1 MQWLKK
7 ISTTENLTLAG
18 VISGILMG
26 IYAPSIMV
34 KLKILGDLFLNLL
47 KMIIL
52 PLVFISV
59 FLAILRLG
67 NIKKFSDIGT
77 KTVIY
82 YVVTTALAVIT
93 GLLLVTI
100 IEPGKGE
107 IIKPSFPCPK
117 VDFKK
122 INFQNIVWSLIP
134 SNPVKSFAQGNIL
147 QVIFF
152 SIFLAISVL
161 AIKEEK
167 RTYVY
172 NLFDSLNDAFMILT
186 NGIIRLTPIGV
197 FSLVGHIVS
206 VTGIDIFI
214 GLWKYALT
222 VILGLLIHAF
232 LTLPLLAFTVA
243 KYNPYRYFIS
253 VREALLLAFSTASS
267 AATLPVSI
275 RLAENKGNVKP
286 ETAYF
291 VLPLGATVNMDGTA
305 LYESVAAVFIA
316 NIYGIQLGIP
326 QIIMIFLTATLAS
339 IGAAAIPSAG
349 LVMLTLVLNST
360 GIPLEGIGLIIA
372 VDRFLD
378 MLRTSV
384 NVWGDL
390 NGAKIVNKFSSFK

>member
-7 ISTTENLTLAG
+7 ISATENLTLVG

-26 IYAPSIMV
+26 MYAPSIMV

-77 KTVIY
+77 KTVTY
-82 YVVTTALAVIT
+82 YVVTTALAAIT
-93 GLLLVTI
+93 GLLLVTL

-107 IIKPSFPCPK
+107 IIKPSLPCPK

-206 VTGIDIFI
+206 VTGIDVFI

-232 LTLPLLAFTVA
+232 FTLPLLAFTVA

-360 GIPLEGIGLIIA
+360 GIPLEGIGLVIA

>member
-26 IYAPSIMV
+26 MYAPSIMV

-93 GLLLVTI
+93 GLLLVTL

-107 IIKPSFPCPK
+107 IIKPSLPCPK

-232 LTLPLLAFTVA
+232 FTLPLLAFTVA